1 MNANEREVR
10 LESPMDALAE
20 VSFLRQQN
28 QRLERDVRRSRSLEQ
43 ALRQTLRERE
53 TLIESLRVNLDH
65 ERESRIDAERR
76 DAAKDEV
83 LGVVGHDLRNPI
95 HCIVSTAQLLT
106 MRNELPDPVTKG
118 LDRIRTSAW
127 RMQRMVEQLLDR
139 TRDRFSGGFPVALI
153 EQPIA
158 PIIERIMTEMRAMR
172 PATVFELKFEPPEC
186 DCVVAV
192 DADRLEQVLT
202 NLLENAAT
210 HGAAGAPVRV
220 TVCATAT
227 AVVFEVQNE
236 GAVAPSLVPSLFDP
250 FKHTSAPCHRS
261 AGLGLGLYIA
271 NRIVQAHGGRLTVR
285 SSEEVGTVFSIELRR
300 VR

>member
-95 HCIVSTAQLLT
+95 HCIVATAQLLA
-106 MRNELPDPVTKG
+106 MRNELPDNVKTG

-127 RMQRMVEQLLDR
+127 RMQRMIEQLLDR
-139 TRDRFSGGFPVALI
+139 TRDRFSGGFPVAI
-153 EQPIA
+153 VEQPLA
-158 PIIERIMTEMRAMR
+158 PIIDRVMTEMRTMH
-172 PATVFELKFEPPEC
+172 PATVFEVAFDPPQC

-192 DADRLEQVLT
+192 DADRLEQVLA
-202 NLLENAAT
+202 NLLGNAVT
-210 HGAAGAPVRV
+210 HGAPGAPVRV
-220 TVCATAT
+220 TVCATET
-227 AVVFEVQNE
+227 SVVIDVQNDGVVE
-236 GAVAPSLVPSLFDP
+236 PSLVPSLFDP
-250 FKHTSAPCHRS
+250 FKHTSSPCHRS

-271 NRIVQAHGGRLTVR
+271 DRIVQAHGGRLKVR
-285 SSEEVGTVFSIELRR
+285 SSKEMGTVFSIELGR